1 MRYSKSAPHPDV
13 SHLVSINQPQNTLIQ
28 TIELGN
34 GLVLELHDRSRK
46 LVGDRWQ
53 VTLVAA
59 IEIPVELSGVEC
71 FGSDMGQKEDPVELL
86 GKKVVFE
93 KTMSRHF
100 CHPKDKATILNNMI
114 ESFLANTLHY
124 LSLPEF
130 PKRFVTKKYLDAL
143 RMRTWYPQEN
153 KLNDELPSAI

>member
-1 MRYSKSAPHPDV
+1 MRYSKSATHPVV

-28 TIELGN
+28 TIDLAN
-34 GLVLELHDRSRK
+34 GLVLELYDRSRK

-59 IEIPVELSGVEC
+59 MEIPVEFSGVESC
-71 FGSDMGQKEDPVELL
+71 GYDLDQKEGPVELL

-93 KTMSRHF
+93 KTMNLHF
-100 CHPKDKATILNNMI
+100 CHEKNKATVLNNMI
-114 ESFLANTLHY
+114 DSLLTNTLHY
-124 LSLPEF
+124 FSLPEF

-153 KLNDELPSAI
+153 KLNDELPPII